1 MQAFAILR
9 RVAAV
14 VAVLV
19 LVGTTLL
26 AGRPRRAG
34 FAHGADKNPGGVFV
48 QDKGKLN
55 ILLGGKSV
63 GREEFSIEPAGA
75 VWLARGKSSLQT
87 PDGKSAVVSGTLTL
101 QPDGSP
107 VNYDWIYQG
116 EKTNSAHVAFVNGV
130 AKTALQIQGA
140 TQPFN
145 QENSFNSPHIAILDN
160 NLYHQYAILARVY
173 DWTKRGTQT
182 FPVLIPQELTPGTIT
197 VDWLGAVSA
206 EGKSYEGLKVE
217 TADLQ
222 VTLYLDANHKLVR
235 LEVPAAQVV
244 VVRE

>member
-34 FAHGADKNPGGVFV
+34 MAHAADKNPGGVFV

-116 EKTNSAHVAFVNGV
+116 EKTNSAHVTFVNGV

-222 VTLYLDANHKLVR
+222 VTLYLDGNHKLVR